1 MSSTTRYRS
10 NRRPVSVL
18 ATIALLSWGLTGCA
32 TGFRDRARTAEFSEN
47 YDQAIVEYTRALQE
61 RPGDRGLLQDL
72 ERARL
77 ASALQ
82 HYAQG
87 RRQAGIGND
96 DEALFEFQIAAELNP
111 DSAEIQEALRE
122 TRQRVQTRLI
132 TRAEGETELEALIER
147 NSGLPPIGF
156 ELPADPLPESLVF
169 RDASTR
175 DVFSALGQFTGVNVI
190 FDPGFVDDVVSID
203 LRGAALSTALTS
215 VTQSTRNFYRIT
227 APQTVTIVPDTPS
240 KRREY
245 PEEVVQTFYL
255 SYADPEDTVNLL
267 RQVVELRSLAA
278 VSATRAIAVKDTP
291 ERVAATARL
300 IAAIDKARPEV
311 VIDVELLEVD
321 RQRLRDYGLQF
332 ASPGSPGID
341 GFASIDESNL
351 TLADLGNLTGADIF
365 VANLPGLFYRLL
377 KQDNDTR
384 TLANPHLRTSAGLA
398 ATAEFGERVPIPVT
412 RFTPL
417 AAGGVAQQPVT
428 SFNYENIGV
437 NIEITP
443 YTHHNDDVSLD
454 LNISVTNVSGTGFG
468 GVPIIGNRSI
478 TTTIRLRDGET
489 NILAGLIRDHEREVM
504 EGIPGLSDLPF
515 IGRLFARNQRDIQ
528 ETDIVLTL
536 TPRIIRVLDLEDEDL
551 RAFRLERD
559 TGASLD
565 ILGRLPAPITPG
577 AIQRIEPA
585 SDVPQRVD
593 PIVSP
598 IQPPPQ

>member
-10 NRRPVSVL
+10 RRRPVSVI
-18 ATIALLSWGLTGCA
+18 AANALLALALTGCA
-32 TGFRDRARTAEFSEN
+32 TGARDRARTAEFSEN
-47 YDQAIVEYTRALQE
+47 YDQAVIEYTRALQE
-61 RPGDRGLLQDL
+61 RPGDRGLQQDL

-87 RRQAGIGND
+87 RRQASLGND
-96 DEALFEFQIAAELNP
+96 DEALFEYQVAAELNP
-111 DSAEIQEALRE
+111 GSAEIQEALRE
-122 TRQRVQTRLI
+122 TRQRVQTRLV
-132 TRAEGETELEALIER
+132 TRAQGETELEAMIER
-147 NSGLPPIGF
+147 NSTLPPIGF

-169 RDASTR
+169 REASTR
-175 DVFSALGQFTGVNVI
+175 DVFSALGQFTGVNMI
-190 FDPGFVDDVVSID
+190 FDPDFVDDVISID
-203 LRGAALSTALTS
+203 VQGASLSTALTS
-215 VTQSTRNFYRIT
+215 VAQSTRNFYRVT
-227 APQTVTIVPDTPS
+227 APLTVTIVPDTQD

-245 PEEVVQTFYL
+245 PQEVVQTFYL
-255 SYADPEDTVNLL
+255 SYADPEDTVDLL
-267 RQVVELRSLAA
+267 RLVVELSSLAA
-278 VSATRAIAVKDTP
+278 VPATRAIAVKDTP

-300 IAAIDKARPEV
+300 IAAIDKARSEV

-341 GFASIDESNL
+341 GVARIGESNL
-351 TLADLGNLTGADIF
+351 TLSDLGNLTGADIF

-377 KQDNDTR
+377 KRDQDTR
-384 TLANPHLRTSAGLA
+384 TLANPHLRASAGLA
-398 ATAEFGERVPIPVT
+398 ARAEFGERVPVPVT
-412 RFTPL
+412 TFTPF
-417 AAGGVAQQPVT
+417 AAGGVQQQPIT

-454 LNISVTNVSGTGFG
+454 LNIEVTSISGLGFG
-468 GVPIIGNRSI
+468 GLPTFGNRTI

-489 NILAGLIRDHEREVM
+489 NILAGLIRDDEREVR

-515 IGRLFARNQRDIQ
+515 IGRLFARNQTETQ

-559 TGASLD
+559 TGASPD
-565 ILGRLPAPITPG
+565 VLGRLPAPITPG

-585 SDVPQRVD
+585 NDVPQGVD
-593 PIVSP
+593 PTVSP
-598 IQPPPQ
+598 IRPPPQ